1 MPMELCP
8 KMWWCCKVWWGKVPC
23 CSHGGVYPCCCCCP
37 GCPLCG
43 CCPGTSQGQGMP
55 VRRRTSKFRAT
66 ALVLAASKCLSRK
79 CINSYL
85 GTAPLMSFSIP
96 LCVSFPASSATVLQQ
111 VDSAGNQVRGDG
123 RGTPCVTTLIRQCVS
138 HDCYTGSR
146 SGRDSG
152 FCAGGVGVGP

>member
-1 MPMELCP
+1 MLVIAFRPRGGSWASTPLA
-8 KMWWCCKVWWGKVPC
+8 GR
-23 CSHGGVYPCCCCCP
+23 SHI
-37 GCPLCG
+37 
-43 CCPGTSQGQGMP
+43 
-55 VRRRTSKFRAT
+55 K
-66 ALVLAASKCLSRK
+66 
-79 CINSYL
+79 
-85 GTAPLMSFSIP
+85 P
-96 LCVSFPASSATVLQQ
+96 LCVSFPTGSATVLQQ